1 MLFMFHCFYRP
12 NNCVHSLKR
21 KREGYEHPSELHV
34 STSPSQ
40 QISSHHPLDGDKDL
54 HEPFRKSVRK
64 QGMGGRFRHWWRAV
78 FSKRIFSIV
87 FFVMV
92 AEISFKLG
100 MVFLLTL
107 NETILEFCEF
117 FFNRLFGK
125 KADIGIR
132 FCYWR
137 KLYGDVT
144 FTASQNYLGRFFLSL
159 RWTII
164 LRRSF
169 KSDTS

>member
-1 MLFMFHCFYRP
+1 MTYILIWWIENPIWMRDRAIKDPHWSVRTDIFYHFLTIWGFYCRCFLCFFFFFYRP

-40 QISSHHPLDGDKDL
+40 HLSSHHPLDGDKEL

-92 AEISFKLG
+92 AEIRYGIFVNFKCKQYWNSAN
-100 MVFLLTL
+100 FFS
-107 NETILEFCEF
+107 IDCLEK
-117 FFNRLFGK
+117 R
-125 KADIGIR
+125 
-132 FCYWR
+132 
-137 KLYGDVT
+137 VT
-144 FTASQNYLGRFFLSL
+144 
-159 RWTII
+159 
-164 LRRSF
+164 
-169 KSDTS
+169 